1 MESNEQTELTSK
13 RERDSLIESR
23 LTALG
28 LGRLRGV
35 EGLSKKEKKSEK
47 IHEHSQQCGDS
58 RGWWGVCGGGRGHE
72 VINGNG
78 KIQ

>member
-35 EGLSKKEKKSEK
+35 EGLSKKEKKVKKFMNIANSVG
-47 IHEHSQQCGDS
+47 IPGD
-58 RGWWGVCGGGRGHE
+58 GGECVE
-72 VINGNG
+72 VEEGM
-78 KIQ
+78 K